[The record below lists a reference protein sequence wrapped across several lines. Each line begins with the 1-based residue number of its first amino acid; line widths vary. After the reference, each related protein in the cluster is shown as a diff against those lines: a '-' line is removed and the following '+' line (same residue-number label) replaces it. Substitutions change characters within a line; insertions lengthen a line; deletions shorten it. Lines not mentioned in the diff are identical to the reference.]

1 METALEKW
9 GTPLG
14 KTSGEGRVRF
24 MGRKLG
30 RCANRVQS
38 KVKTLILHSIFRI
51 FFRDFPK
58 VAIAGWLPN
67 LCTSGKLEF
76 S

>member
-1 METALEKW
+1 MEAALEKR

-30 RCANRVQS
+30 RCANRVQI
-38 KVKTLILHSIFRI
+38 KVKTLTLHSIFRI
-51 FFRDFPK
+51 FFREFPK
-58 VAIAGWLPN
+58 LAFEVW
-67 LCTSGKLEF
+67 
-76 S
+76 